1 MPSTPELGF
10 FNTGETA
17 IHYASWPASPGAT
30 GPAVLFIHGITSRH
44 DTWLQVVEQIRQ
56 GNRAIAVDLRG
67 HGRSGRT
74 PGSYR
79 LTDYSRDMLALIEGL
94 ALGPVNV
101 VGHSLGA
108 MTALWMAASRP
119 DLTAS
124 ITLEDPPLFARKIM
138 EEHDPFRHARFGHNA
153 KLASAGMSLAEL
165 VATQRKIS
173 PDAPDADIE
182 RFALSM
188 YATDPDAIWHVYD
201 QRIDWGPE
209 IENVMRSVQC
219 PVLLMQ
225 GNYELGAWMLP
236 DDGEHGRSLVNHCEL
251 VYWEDTGHGLHGDHP
266 ERFIEQVG
274 AFVATKTR
282 AQAR

>member
-1 MPSTPELGF
+1 MNITPELGF

-30 GPAVLFIHGITSRH
+30 GPAVLFIHGITGRYQ
-44 DTWLQVVEQIRQ
+44 TWEQVSEAIRN

-74 PGSYR
+74 TGKYR
-79 LTDYSRDMLALIEGL
+79 LPDYARDMAALIDGL
-94 ALGPVNV
+94 KLGPLNV

-108 MTALWMAASRP
+108 MTALWLAASRP
-119 DLTAS
+119 DLAVS

-138 EEHDPFRHARFGHNA
+138 EEIDPNRHARFGHNA
-153 KLASAGMSLAEL
+153 RLASAGMSLAEL

-173 PDAPDADIE
+173 PDAPEADIQ

-188 YATDPDAIWHVYD
+188 HLTDPDAIWHVYD
-201 QRIDWGPE
+201 QRIDWSQE
-209 IENVMRSVQC
+209 IEPTMRSVHC
-219 PVLLMQ
+219 PVFLMQ

-236 DDGEHGRSLVNHCEL
+236 EDGERGRSLMKNCVL
-251 VYWEDTGHGLHGDHP
+251 GYWEDTGHGLHGDRP
-266 ERFIEQVG
+266 DRFIEQAG
-274 AFVATKTR
+274 AFVAKHS
-282 AQAR
+282 AVAAK

>member
-30 GPAVLFIHGITSRH
+30 GAAVLFIHGITSRH
-44 DTWLQVVEQIRQ
+44 DTWQQVVEQIRQ

-79 LTDYSRDMLALIEGL
+79 LADYSRDMLALIEGL
-94 ALGPVNV
+94 SLGPANV

-119 DLTAS
+119 DLIAS
-124 ITLEDPPLFARKIM
+124 ITLEDPPFFARRIM
-138 EEHDPFRHARFGHNA
+138 EEHDPLRHARFGHNA
-153 KLASAGMSLAEL
+153 RLASSGLSLADLEETL
-165 VATQRKIS
+165 RRIS
-173 PDAPDADIE
+173 PEAKAADIQRSALGLYVTDAD
-182 RFALSM
+182 AL
-188 YATDPDAIWHVYD
+188 WHVYD
-201 QRIDWGPE
+201 QRIDWGLE

-219 PVLLMQ
+219 PVFLMQ

-236 DDGEHGRSLVNHCEL
+236 EDGERGRSLMKNCVL
-251 VYWEDTGHGLHGDHP
+251 GYWEDTGHGLHGDHP

-282 AQAR
+282 AQA